1 MEIGDWRAT
10 RGLNGLYRDIR
21 GLGLEPAVAELD
33 AFGFTVIPNALP
45 GELVQRCRDAILR
58 IGEQRFGSRLELEDE
73 RSHAGW
79 KGLFYLLAADPAFE
93 EVVLN
98 ERVLALVTYLLGPGC
113 LLSSIVSHVKGPG
126 GDEIHLHADNSVP
139 APFAGYAHVV
149 NVNYALTDYTRAA
162 GALAMVP
169 GSHRLARQPTAP
181 ESRLE
186 GDAGNPDAI
195 PLEIPAGSAVIWHG
209 NTWHGSYV
217 RQMPGLR
224 INLATF
230 FVRPHMALQED
241 YRRLVPDIVARH
253 GQESRLA
260 KLMGADNLSGWF
272 EDGPD
277 MGKLAAATRTPVRS

>member
-10 RGLNGLYRDIR
+10 QGLNGLYRDIR
-21 GLGLEPAVAELD
+21 KLDLEPAVAELD
-33 AFGFTVIPNALP
+33 AFGFTVVPDALP
-45 GELVQRCRDAILR
+45 IELVDRCRDAILR
-58 IGEQRFGSRLELEDE
+58 TGVERFGTRLELESE
-73 RSHAGW
+73 STHVGW
-79 KGLFYLLAADPAFE
+79 KGLFYLLAADRAFE

-98 ERVLALVTYLLGPGC
+98 ERVLALVTYMLGPGC

-126 GDEIHLHADNSVP
+126 GDEIHLHADNTVP
-139 APFAGYAHVV
+139 APFASYAHVA

-169 GSHRLARQPTAP
+169 GSHRLARQPNAA
-181 ESRLE
+181 ESRLD

-195 PLEIPAGSAVIWHG
+195 PIEIPAGSAVVWHG

-217 RQMPGLR
+217 RQIPGLR

-241 YRRLVPDIVARH
+241 YRRHVPDIVARY
-253 GQESRLA
+253 GAGSRLA
-260 KLMGADNLSGWF
+260 RLMGADNLAGWL

-277 MGKLAAATRTPVRS
+277 MKKLAAAGAGRAA